1 MQKYYFYLARCNDN
15 TLYSGY
21 TNNIKRREQRHNI
34 GRGAKYTKYRRPI
47 KIIYFEIFN
56 TRKKA
61 MQREVQVKSWSKI
74 QKEKLIK
81 NFKYIPG

>member
-1 MQKYYFYLARCNDN
+1 MQKYYFYLARCNNN